1 MSCRNK
7 MSWLLWT
14 LTLIQKLWF
23 WLQYKRKILLLF
35 AKILMFW
42 YSITFLIYDSAEPKQ
57 TRQKLFGKLIKET
70 LMDVSSS
77 IRAYRAKNLLAP
89 PMHSILFTTVNCLH
103 IFRKTTVWNHFSVLT
118 MFENQQ
124 KCLIQKFFPFWVNNS
139 THKLCLHLWIFT
151 QNAKN
156 SLVRKWYFFEF
167 FQTLCFLG
175 IIEVSVWS

>member
-23 WLQYKRKILLLF
+23 WLQYKKKILLLF

-70 LMDVSSS
+70 LMGRFLHTCISRETSLGW
-77 IRAYRAKNLLAP
+77 RR
-89 PMHSILFTTVNCLH
+89 MHSILFTTLLLSSY
-103 IFRKTTVWNHFSVLT
+103 FSVDHIS
-118 MFENQQ
+118 F
-124 KCLIQKFFPFWVNNS
+124 IQDGVSLHPVIKNNWDS
-139 THKLCLHLWIFT
+139 CMKKSAWQHRPTSKSSSSIFGHM
-151 QNAKN
+151 
-156 SLVRKWYFFEF
+156 WYF
-167 FQTLCFLG
+167 
-175 IIEVSVWS
+175 

>member
-14 LTLIQKLWF
+14 LTLIQKPWF
-23 WLQYKRKILLLF
+23 WLQYKKKILLLF

-70 LMDVSSS
+70 LMGRFLFHTCISREKSLGS
-77 IRAYRAKNLLAP
+77 T
-89 PMHSILFTTVNCLH
+89 MHSILFTTVNCLH

-118 MFENQQ
+118 ALENHQ
-124 KCLIQKFFPFWVNNS
+124 KCLIRILLIFCFFV
-139 THKLCLHLWIFT
+139 
-151 QNAKN
+151 
-156 SLVRKWYFFEF
+156 
-167 FQTLCFLG
+167 
-175 IIEVSVWS
+175 

>member
-23 WLQYKRKILLLF
+23 WLQYKILLLF

-103 IFRKTTVWNHFSVLT
+103 IFRKTTVWNHSQCLKMNKNVL
-118 MFENQQ
+118 FNI
-124 KCLIQKFFPFWVNNS
+124 CRYFAFGLIILLTNRVHSKNALKFDCINDTFLS
-139 THKLCLHLWIFT
+139 IFKHCV
-151 QNAKN
+151 A
-156 SLVRKWYFFEF
+156 
-167 FQTLCFLG
+167 
-175 IIEVSVWS
+175 

>member
-1 MSCRNK
+1 MSCRNI
-7 MSWLLWT
+7 SWLLWT

-23 WLQYKRKILLLF
+23 WVQYKRKILLLF

-103 IFRKTTVWNHFSVLT
+103 IFRKTTVWNHSQCLKINKNVLFNICRYFAFGLIILLT
-118 MFENQQ
+118 NRVHSKNAL
-124 KCLIQKFFPFWVNNS
+124 KCNLKFDCINDTFLS
-139 THKLCLHLWIFT
+139 IFKHCV
-151 QNAKN
+151 A
-156 SLVRKWYFFEF
+156 
-167 FQTLCFLG
+167 
-175 IIEVSVWS
+175 